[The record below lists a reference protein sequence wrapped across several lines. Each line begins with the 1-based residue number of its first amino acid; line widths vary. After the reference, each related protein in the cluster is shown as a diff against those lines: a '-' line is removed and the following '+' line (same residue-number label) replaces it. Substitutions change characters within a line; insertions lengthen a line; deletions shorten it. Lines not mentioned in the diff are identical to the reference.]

1 MNYVFFRGKFVPF
14 EEAKIGILT
23 HAFHYGTACFEGIR
37 GHWNEEKG
45 QLYLFR
51 LREHYERL
59 LEGCKLLKIDLPYTI
74 DELCDIT
81 VELIRK
87 CGIKEDL
94 YVRPIAYKSSEALG
108 VRLHNLES
116 DLAIIVIPFE
126 PYLDF
131 EKGVRCCVSSWRR
144 VSDDMI
150 PPRGKLT
157 GIYINSALAKTEA
170 NERGFDEAILLT
182 PDGHVS
188 EGSGENIFLVKNG
201 SIITPPPYE
210 SILLGITRDTIM
222 RLSEEEM
229 GIKVEERRIDRYEL
243 YIADECFFTG
253 TAAYVTPIVEIDG
266 RKIGD
271 GRIGPITRKLQR
283 IYLDVVYGRV
293 EKYLKEWCLPVYP
306 EVKERTR

>member
-1 MNYVFFRGKFVPF
+1 MNYAFFKGEFVPL

-23 HAFHYGTACFEGIR
+23 HSFHYGTACFEGIR
-37 GHWNEEKG
+37 GHWNKEKG

-59 LEGCKLLKIDLPYTI
+59 MEGCKLLKMELPYTI

-81 VELIRK
+81 VELIRESN
-87 CGIKEDL
+87 IKEDL

-108 VRLHNLES
+108 VRLHDLEC
-116 DLAIIVIPFE
+116 DIAITVIPFA

-150 PPRGKLT
+150 PPRGKIT

-170 NERGFDEAILLT
+170 IERGFDEAILLT
-182 PDGHVS
+182 EDGHVA
-188 EGSGENIFLVKNG
+188 EGSGENIFLVKDG
-201 SIITPPPYE
+201 KIITPPIYE
-210 SILLGITRDTIM
+210 SILVGVTRNTIMELSREELGI
-222 RLSEEEM
+222 E
-229 GIKVEERRIDRYEL
+229 VVERRVDRYEL

-271 GRIGPITRKLQR
+271 GKMGPITRKLQE
-283 IYLDVVYGRV
+283 IYLDVVYGKV
-293 EKYLKEWCLPVYP
+293 DKYMKWCLPVYP
-306 EVKERTR
+306 EEKR